1 MCNVNGALAF
11 SVRAVHRPM
20 RPRMNR
26 PLRIAL
32 PVAVVALALGVL
44 LGSFWPRNDD
54 FFALKKNFTIFGKL
68 YEELATGYVDDL
80 DAEQLMRTGID
91 AMLRTLDPY
100 TVFIDEADNEDLS
113 ILTQGRYGGVG
124 LSVGQRAGRLVVI
137 QPLEG
142 SSAFEQ
148 GVRTGDVITHIAGVP
163 TDGMSSDEASQLM
176 RGDPGTT
183 VAVTIEREGEP
194 EPLEFRLTRS
204 EVQLKN
210 VTYAAYLDDAP
221 GVGYVK
227 LERFARDA
235 ADEVK
240 RAVVALQDEGSLDGL
255 VLDLRGNPGGLLEA
269 SVDIAGLFLP
279 QNSVI
284 VSTRGRLAESE
295 RVYRSRSA
303 PVAPAVPLVV
313 LVDGGSASAS
323 EIVAG
328 AIQDHD
334 RGVVVGER
342 TFGKGLVQV
351 IKGLPY
357 HTSVKMTTAKYYTPS
372 GRSIQSVA
380 YSRDAG
386 GGRSVA
392 VADSLR
398 RPFQTAA
405 GRAVYDGRG
414 IEPDV
419 EESLGAVS
427 ELEEALVRQAAFF
440 LFANHYAAT
449 HAAQGADLT
458 VSDAD
463 LRAFRDW
470 LDEEDFAYRTDAE
483 QRLDA
488 LSADLDDAGYDE
500 TSDELAALRREVQ
513 AEKDA
518 DFERHAPRLK
528 ERLRREILAR
538 YVGERAQIEASFR
551 DDGPLARATELL
563 GDAAAYRAVLT
574 E

>member
-1 MCNVNGALAF
+1 
-11 SVRAVHRPM
+11 
-20 RPRMNR
+20 MNR

-32 PVAVVALALGVL
+32 PVSVVALALGVL

-68 YEELATGYVDDL
+68 YEELATGYVDEL

-91 AMLRTLDPY
+91 AMLQTLDPY
-100 TVFIDEADNEDLS
+100 TVFIDEADNEDLN
-113 ILTQGRYGGVG
+113 IMTRGRYGGVG

-137 QPLEG
+137 QPVEG
-142 SSAFEQ
+142 ASAFEQ

-163 TDGMSSDEASQLM
+163 TDGMSSEEASNLM
-176 RGDPGTT
+176 RGEPGTT

-210 VTYAAYLDDAP
+210 VTYAGYLDGAP

-235 ADEVK
+235 ADEVEE
-240 RAVVALQDEGSLDGL
+240 AVERLQAEGALGGL

-269 SVDIAGLFLP
+269 AVDISGLFLP
-279 QNSVI
+279 QNSVV

-303 PVAPAVPLVV
+303 PVAPDVPLVV

-328 AIQDHD
+328 AVQDHD
-334 RGVVVGER
+334 RGVVIGER

-351 IKGLPY
+351 IRGLPY

-380 YSRDAG
+380 YSRDAA

-398 RPFQTAA
+398 RPFLTAG

-419 EESLGAVS
+419 EESLGPMS

-440 LFANHYAAT
+440 LFANRYAAT
-449 HAAQGADLT
+449 HADGDADLA

-463 LRAFRDW
+463 LRAFRAW
-470 LDEEDFAYRTDAE
+470 LEEEDFSYRTDAE
-483 QRLDA
+483 QTLDELA
-488 LSADLDDAGYDE
+488 ADLAASEYGE

-513 AEKDA
+513 AEKEA

-538 YVGERAQIEASFR
+538 YLGERAQIEASFR
-551 DDGPLARATELL
+551 DDRPLARATALL
-563 GDAAAYRAVLT
+563 ADPSAYGAVLS

>member
-1 MCNVNGALAF
+1 
-11 SVRAVHRPM
+11 
-20 RPRMNR
+20 MNR
-26 PLRIAL
+26 PLRLVL
-32 PVAVVALALGVL
+32 PVAIAALALGVL
-44 LGSFWPRNDD
+44 LGSFWPRGDD

-113 ILTQGRYGGVG
+113 ILTHGRYGGVG
-124 LSVGQRAGRLVVI
+124 LSVGQRAGRMVVI

-148 GVRTGDVITHIAGVP
+148 GVRTGDVITHIAGVS
-163 TDGMSSDEASQLM
+163 TAGMSSDEASHLM

-183 VAVTIEREGEP
+183 VAITVEREGEP
-194 EPLEFRLTRS
+194 APLEFRLTRS

-210 VTYAAYLDDAP
+210 VTYASYLDSTP

-235 ADEVK
+235 ANEV
-240 RAVVALQDEGSLDGL
+240 RQAVEALQGERSLDGL

-269 SVDIAGLFLP
+269 AVDISGLFLP
-279 QNSVI
+279 QNSVV
-284 VSTRGRLAESE
+284 VSTRGRLAETE

-303 PVAPAVPLVV
+303 PLAPDVPLVV

-334 RGVVVGER
+334 RGLVLGER

-351 IKGLPY
+351 IRGLPY
-357 HTSVKMTTAKYYTPS
+357 HTSLKMTTAKYYTPS
-372 GRSIQSVA
+372 GRSIQAVE
-380 YSRDAG
+380 YSRDG
-386 GGRSVA
+386 VGGRAVA

-398 RPFQTAA
+398 RAFTTAG
-405 GRAVYDGRG
+405 GRTVYDGKG

-419 EESLGAVS
+419 EVGFGAMS
-427 ELEEALVRQAAFF
+427 ELEEALLRQAAFF
-440 LFANHYAAT
+440 LFANRYAAT
-449 HAAQGADLT
+449 HADQNAELT
-458 VSDAD
+458 VTDAD
-463 LRAFRDW
+463 LQAFRAW
-470 LDEEDFAYRTDAE
+470 LGEEDFSYRTDAE
-483 QRLDA
+483 HTLDA
-488 LSADLDDAGYDE
+488 LAADLAEAGYGE
-500 TSDELAALRREVQ
+500 ASDELAALRREVL
-513 AEKDA
+513 AEKEA
-518 DFERHAPRLK
+518 DFERHALRLK

-538 YVGERAQIEASFR
+538 YVGGRAQIEASFPE
-551 DDGPLARATELL
+551 DVQLNRATELL
-563 GDAAAYRAVLT
+563 ADAAAYRAALQGR
-574 E
+574 

>member
-1 MCNVNGALAF
+1 MK
-11 SVRAVHRPM
+11 
-20 RPRMNR
+20 R
-26 PLRIAL
+26 PLRIAIPIL
-32 PVAVVALALGVL
+32 ALAVGL
-44 LGSFWPRNDD
+44 LAGSFLPRGDD
-54 FFALKKNFTIFGKL
+54 FFILKKNFTIFGKL
-68 YEELATGYVDDL
+68 YEELAMGYVDDV

-100 TVFIDEADNEDLS
+100 TVFIDEADNED
-113 ILTQGRYGGVG
+113 IDIITRGRYGGVG
-124 LSVGQRAGRLVVI
+124 LSVGQRGGRMVVI
-137 QPLEG
+137 QPVEG

-148 GVRTGDVITHIAGVP
+148 GVRTGDIITHIAGVP
-163 TDGMSSDEASQLM
+163 TDGMAPDEASTLM

-183 VAVTIEREGEP
+183 VNLTIDREGEP

-235 ADEVK
+235 AAEV
-240 RAVVALQDEGSLDGL
+240 RAGVEKLQAEGDLEGL

-269 SVDIAGLFLP
+269 AVDISGLFLP
-279 QNSVI
+279 HNAVV

-295 RVYRSRSA
+295 RVYRSRDTPLA
-303 PVAPAVPLVV
+303 PDVPLVV

-334 RGVVVGER
+334 RGLVIGER

-351 IKGLPY
+351 IRGLPY
-357 HTSVKMTTAKYYTPS
+357 RTSLKMTTAKYYTPS
-372 GRSIQSVA
+372 GRSIQAVE
-380 YSRDAG
+380 YSRDTAG
-386 GGRSVA
+386 GKAVQ

-398 RPFQTAA
+398 RAYTTAG
-405 GRAVYDGRG
+405 GRPVFDGKG

-419 EESLGAVS
+419 EVGFGDMS
-427 ELEEALVRQAAFF
+427 ELEEALVRQAGFF
-440 LFANHYAAT
+440 LFANRYAAT
-449 HAAQGADLT
+449 HDKAGEALT
-458 VSDAD
+458 VTDAD
-463 LRAFRDW
+463 LKAFHDW
-470 LDEEDFAYRTDAE
+470 VDAEGITYRTRAE
-483 QRLDA
+483 QALDA
-488 LSADLDDAGYDE
+488 LADDLDGAGYDE
-500 TSDELAALRREVQ
+500 TADEILALRREVGE
-513 AEKDA
+513 EKEA

-538 YVGERAQIEASFR
+538 YLGESAQIEASFR
-551 DDGPLARATELL
+551 DDLQLGRALTLLA
-563 GDAAAYRAVLT
+563 DAPAFQSALRGN
-574 E
+574 

>member
-1 MCNVNGALAF
+1 
-11 SVRAVHRPM
+11 
-20 RPRMNR
+20 MNR

-32 PVAVVALALGVL
+32 PVSVVALALGVL
-44 LGSFWPRNDD
+44 LGAFWPRSDD
-54 FFALKKNFTIFGKL
+54 FFALKKNFTIFGQL

-91 AMLRTLDPY
+91 AMLQTLDPY

-113 ILTQGRYGGVG
+113 IMTQGRYGGVG

-137 QPLEG
+137 QPIEG
-142 SSAFEQ
+142 ASAFEQ

-163 TDGMSSDEASQLM
+163 TDGMSSDEASNLM

-183 VAVTIEREGEP
+183 VAITVEREGEP

-235 ADEVK
+235 AEEVET
-240 RAVVALQDEGSLDGL
+240 AVRALQEEGTLDGL

-269 SVDIAGLFLP
+269 AVDISGLFLP
-279 QNSVI
+279 QNTVV

-295 RVYRSRSA
+295 RVYRSRHA
-303 PVAPAVPLVV
+303 PIAPDVPLVV

-328 AIQDHD
+328 AVQDHD

-357 HTSVKMTTAKYYTPS
+357 HTSLKMTTAKYYTPS

-380 YSRDAG
+380 YSRDAA

-398 RPFQTAA
+398 QPFQTAG
-405 GRAVYDGRG
+405 GRTVYDGKG
-414 IEPDV
+414 VEPDV
-419 EESLGAVS
+419 EASLGAMS

-440 LFANHYAAT
+440 LFANRYAAT
-449 HAAQGADLT
+449 HTNGGADLAVT
-458 VSDAD
+458 DAD
-463 LRAFRDW
+463 LRAFHDW
-470 LDEEDFAYRTDAE
+470 LDGEGFTYRTDAE
-483 QRLDA
+483 QALDA
-488 LSADLDDAGYDE
+488 LTDDLDDAGYDE
-500 TSDELAALRREVQ
+500 TSDEVAALRREVQ
-513 AEKDA
+513 EEKEA

-538 YVGERAQIEASFR
+538 YLGESAQIEASFR
-551 DDGPLARATELL
+551 DDLQLARATEIL
-563 GDAAAYRAVLT
+563 GDAPAYRSVLT

>member
-1 MCNVNGALAF
+1 
-11 SVRAVHRPM
+11 
-20 RPRMNR
+20 MNR
-26 PLRIAL
+26 PLRTVV
-32 PVAVVALALGVL
+32 PVFVVALALGVL
-44 LGSFWPRNDD
+44 AGSFWPRDDD

-113 ILTQGRYGGVG
+113 IMTRGRYGGVG
-124 LSVGQRAGRLVVI
+124 LSVGQRAGRMVVI
-137 QPLEG
+137 QPVEG

-163 TDGMSSDEASQLM
+163 TEGMSPDEASNLM

-183 VAVTIEREGEP
+183 VAITVEREGEP

-210 VTYAAYLDDAP
+210 VTYAAYLEHAP

-235 ADEVK
+235 ADEVQK
-240 RAVVALQDEGSLDGL
+240 AVLQLQSERSLDGL

-269 SVDIAGLFLP
+269 AVDISGLFLP
-279 QNSVI
+279 ENAVV

-303 PVAPAVPLVV
+303 PIAPDVPLVV

-328 AIQDHD
+328 AVQDHD

-380 YSRDAG
+380 YSRDAA

-398 RPFQTAA
+398 RPFLTAA
-405 GRAVYDGRG
+405 GRTVYDGKG

-419 EESLGAVS
+419 EASLGAMS
-427 ELEEALVRQAAFF
+427 ELEEALLRQAAFF
-440 LFANHYAAT
+440 LFANRYAAT
-449 HAAQGADLT
+449 HAQQNGDLT
-458 VSDAD
+458 VSDVD
-463 LRAFRDW
+463 LRAFHDW
-470 LDEEDFAYRTDAE
+470 LDAEDFSYRTEAE
-483 QRLDA
+483 QALDA
-488 LSADLDDAGYDE
+488 LAADLEDAGYDE
-500 TSDELAALRREVQ
+500 ASDELAALRREVQ
-513 AEKDA
+513 EEKEA

-538 YVGERAQIEASFR
+538 YLGERDQIEASFR
-551 DDGPLARATELL
+551 EDLQLARATEILA
-563 GDAAAYRAVLT
+563 DASGYRAVLSAR
-574 E
+574 

>member
-1 MCNVNGALAF
+1 
-11 SVRAVHRPM
+11 
-20 RPRMNR
+20 MNR
-26 PLRIAL
+26 SLRLAA
-32 PVAVVALALGVL
+32 PVFVVALALGVL
-44 LGSFWPRNDD
+44 AGSFMPPDDD

-91 AMLRTLDPY
+91 AMLQTLDPY
-100 TVFIDEADNEDLS
+100 TVFIDEADNED
-113 ILTQGRYGGVG
+113 IEIITRGRYGGVG
-124 LSVGQRAGRLVVI
+124 LSVGQRGGRTVVL
-137 QPLEG
+137 QTFEG
-142 SSAFEQ
+142 ASAFEQ
-148 GVRTGDVITHIAGVP
+148 GVRTGDLILEIAGTP
-163 TDGMSSDEASQLM
+163 TDDLDGEQIRDLL

-183 VAVTIEREGEP
+183 VAVRIEREGEL
-194 EPLEFRLTRS
+194 EPLDFVLARS

-210 VTYAAYLDDAP
+210 VTYTGRIGD
-221 GVGYVK
+221 GRVGYVK

-235 ADEVK
+235 APEVEA
-240 RAVVALQDEGSLDGL
+240 AVKKLQAEGDLGGL

-269 SVDIAGLFLP
+269 AVDISGLFLP
-279 QNSVI
+279 EGSVV

-303 PVAPAVPLVV
+303 PVAPDVPLVV

-328 AIQDHD
+328 AVQDHD

-342 TFGKGLVQV
+342 TFGKGLVQI

-357 HTSVKMTTAKYYTPS
+357 HTSLKMTTAKYYTPS
-372 GRSIQSVA
+372 GRCIQAVE
-380 YSRDAG
+380 YSRDTAG
-386 GGRSVA
+386 GRAVE

-398 RPFQTAA
+398 RAYTTVG
-405 GRAVYDGRG
+405 GRAVYDGKG

-419 EESLGAVS
+419 EVSFGAMG

-440 LFANHYAAT
+440 LFANRYAAT
-449 HAAQGADLT
+449 HDDQGDAFT

-463 LRAFRDW
+463 LRAFHDW
-470 LDEEDFAYRTDAE
+470 VDAEDFSYRTRAE
-483 QRLDA
+483 QALDA
-488 LSADLDDAGYDE
+488 LATDLDEAGYGETADE
-500 TSDELAALRREVQ
+500 IDALRAEVTD
-513 AEKDA
+513 EKEA

-538 YVGERAQIEASFR
+538 TLGESAQIEASFLNDR
-551 DDGPLARATELL
+551 QLDRGLDLLADGS
-563 GDAAAYRAVLT
+563 AYRAVLSG

>member
-1 MCNVNGALAF
+1 
-11 SVRAVHRPM
+11 
-20 RPRMNR
+20 MNR
-26 PLRIAL
+26 PLRLAA
-32 PVAVVALALGVL
+32 PVFVAALALGVL
-44 LGSFWPRNDD
+44 LGSFWPRGDD

-113 ILTQGRYGGVG
+113 IITRGRYGGVG
-124 LSVGQRAGRLVVI
+124 LSVGQRAGRMVVI
-137 QPLEG
+137 QPIEG

-148 GVRTGDVITHIAGVP
+148 GVRTGDLITHIAGVS
-163 TDGMSSDEASQLM
+163 TDGMSTDEASNLM

-183 VAVTIEREGEP
+183 VEITVQREGEP

-210 VTYAAYLDDAP
+210 VTYASRIERAP
-221 GVGYVK
+221 GIGYVK

-235 ADEVK
+235 ADEV
-240 RAVVALQDEGSLDGL
+240 RAAVEGLQAEGDLDGL

-269 SVDIAGLFLP
+269 AVDISGLFLP
-279 QNSVI
+279 QNTVV

-303 PVAPAVPLVV
+303 PVAPEVPLVV
-313 LVDGGSASAS
+313 LVNGSSASAS

-328 AIQDHD
+328 AVQDHD
-334 RGVVVGER
+334 RGIVLGER

-351 IKGLPY
+351 VRGLPY
-357 HTSVKMTTAKYYTPS
+357 HTSLKMTTAKYYTPS
-372 GRSIQSVA
+372 GRSIQSVD
-380 YSRDAG
+380 YSRDAV
-386 GGRSVA
+386 GGRAVA
-392 VADSLR
+392 VADSQR
-398 RPFQTAA
+398 RAYTTAN
-405 GRAVYDGRG
+405 GRTVYDGNG

-419 EESLGAVS
+419 EVGFGAMS

-440 LFANHYAAT
+440 LFANRYAAT
-449 HAAQGADLT
+449 HDAQDGGLT
-458 VSDAD
+458 VTDAD

-470 LDEEDFAYRTDAE
+470 LDAEDFSYRTRAE
-483 QRLDA
+483 QALDA
-488 LSADLDDAGYDE
+488 LADDLDGAGYDE
-500 TSDELAALRREVQ
+500 TDDEVAALRREV
-513 AEKDA
+513 ADEKAA

-528 ERLRREILAR
+528 ERLRHEILAR
-538 YVGERAQIEASFR
+538 YLGERDQIEASFR
-551 DDGPLARATELL
+551 DDLQLGRATELL
-563 GDAAAYRAVLT
+563 TDAAAYGGVLRGN
-574 E
+574 